1 MSLLEREEKRRER
14 ERTGEIIEKEKLPSD

>member
-1 MSLLEREEKRRER
+1 MKREEKRRER